1 MDPAIKE
8 NKVTPIIIIKIAKAL
23 SPEFYG
29 NISPQ
34 PTVVIVVTVK

>member
-8 NKVTPIIIIKIAKAL
+8 NKVTPIIIMKIESNL

-29 NISPQ
+29 DISPY
-34 PTVVIVVTVK
+34 PTVLIVKTVK